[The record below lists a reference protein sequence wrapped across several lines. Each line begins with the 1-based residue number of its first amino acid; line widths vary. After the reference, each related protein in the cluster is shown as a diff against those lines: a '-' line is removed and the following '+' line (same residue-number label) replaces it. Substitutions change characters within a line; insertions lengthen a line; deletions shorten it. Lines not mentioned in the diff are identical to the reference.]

1 MFSASISDDPVLTLS
16 LNTTN
21 NTKDNT
27 KTKGKEI
34 AVDMRRHLKR
44 WLTNSALQGWEGRT
58 RASSWMLSRR
68 RCGIVSKRNTS

>member
-1 MFSASISDDPVLTLS
+1 MLTLS

-27 KTKGKEI
+27 NTKDKTKGKEI

-44 WLTNSALQGWEGRT
+44 WLTNSALQ
-58 RASSWMLSRR
+58 WMGGSYQ
-68 RCGIVSKRNTS
+68 GIIVDVVEEEAPCANNL